1 MNRQLPR
8 ILCLLMAG
16 ALLAGCASTTP
27 AKPSEPEESIAEE
40 EKPVDPTKSTD
51 NEQAALDAYQQF
63 LQEEGF
69 SPYLSEESY
78 FFEDGENSD
87 CFLDLD
93 ADGIPELILS
103 GNGSNNGPSAGF
115 GELLVFGYDTD
126 AAAVVS
132 IPFST
137 QYGESA
143 STSCFGGYSY
153 SSTYKALQFSETR
166 PADSGGRVD
175 FYTLQNGTLTCILT
189 IGYEADFQNGKPSYF
204 KIDGSGNS
212 VTIDEAEY
220 NACLEKCTSDFDTH
234 PLTVSF
240 SKPASSEQ
248 PSQSDPAAASAGKS
262 INEDSL
268 QDITS
273 GYWYNQTQD
282 IDTFKFN
289 ADGTWSSIYDHDSGW
304 KGTYT
309 LSGNHLDLYF
319 QDGGS
324 ISLEYLPLNELMER
338 ASNKSE
344 AEHWIDLISKNW
356 NYSGNLFYEVDFI
369 GDGFGENAFYCIP
382 STENPFA

>member
-16 ALLAGCASTTP
+16 ALLAGCANSTP
-27 AKPSEPEESIAEE
+27 AKPIETEPEESVVEE
-40 EKPVDPTKSTD
+40 QPADTADTAGDK
-51 NEQAALDAYQQF
+51 QAALDAYQQF

-78 FFEDGENSD
+78 FFEDGENSY

-220 NACLEKCTSDFDTH
+220 NACLEECTSDFDTH

-282 IDTFKFN
+282 IDVFKFN
-289 ADGTWSSIYDHDSGW
+289 SDGSCGSIFDCGW
-304 KGTYT
+304 TGTYT
-309 LSGNHLDLYF
+309 LSGNHLTIRSDEGWSY
-319 QDGGS
+319 
-324 ISLEYLPLNELMER
+324 SLEYLPLSELVER
-338 ASNKSE
+338 ASDKDDARDWANYISE
-344 AEHWIDLISKNW
+344 KW
-356 NYSGNLFYEVDFI
+356 NYSGNIFYELDYI
-369 GDGFGENAFYCIP
+369 DDGFDSAPFYFIP
-382 STENPFA
+382 STENPFT

>member
-40 EKPVDPTKSTD
+40 EKPVDSTESTD
-51 NEQAALDAYQQF
+51 NERAALDAYQQF

-78 FFEDGENSD
+78 FFEDGENSY

-103 GNGSNNGPSAGF
+103 GNGSNNGPSAGV

-282 IDTFKFN
+282 IDVFKFN
-289 ADGTWSSIYDHDSGW
+289 SDGSCGSIFDCGW
-304 KGTYT
+304 TGTYT
-309 LSGNHLDLYF
+309 LSGNHLTIRSDEGWSY
-319 QDGGS
+319 
-324 ISLEYLPLNELMER
+324 SLEYLPLSELVER
-338 ASNKSE
+338 ASDKDDARDWVNYISE
-344 AEHWIDLISKNW
+344 KW
-356 NYSGNLFYEVDFI
+356 NYSGNIFYELDYI
-369 GDGFGENAFYCIP
+369 DDGFDSAPFYFIP
-382 STENPFA
+382 STENPFT

>member
-16 ALLAGCASTTP
+16 ALLAGCANSTP
-27 AKPSEPEESIAEE
+27 AKPIETKPEESVVEE
-40 EKPVDPTKSTD
+40 QPADTADTAGDK
-51 NEQAALDAYQQF
+51 QAALDAYQQF
-63 LQEEGF
+63 LKEEGF

-78 FFEDGENSD
+78 FFEDGENSY

-220 NACLEKCTSDFDTH
+220 NACLEECTSDFDTH

-282 IDTFKFN
+282 IDVFKFN
-289 ADGTWSSIYDHDSGW
+289 SDGSCGSIFDCGW
-304 KGTYT
+304 TGTYT
-309 LSGNHLDLYF
+309 LSGNHLTIRSDEGWSY
-319 QDGGS
+319 
-324 ISLEYLPLNELMER
+324 SLEYLPLSELVER
-338 ASNKSE
+338 ASDKDDARDWVNYISE
-344 AEHWIDLISKNW
+344 KW
-356 NYSGNLFYEVDFI
+356 NYSGNIFYELDYI
-369 GDGFGENAFYCIP
+369 DDGFDSAPFYFIP
-382 STENPFA
+382 STENPFT

>member
-16 ALLAGCASTTP
+16 ALLAGCANSTP
-27 AKPSEPEESIAEE
+27 AKPIETEPEESVVEE
-40 EKPVDPTKSTD
+40 QPADTADTAGDK
-51 NEQAALDAYQQF
+51 QAALDAYQQF

-69 SPYLSEESY
+69 SPYLSEGSY
-78 FFEDGENSD
+78 FFEDGENSY

-137 QYGESA
+137 QYGEST

-166 PADSGGRVD
+166 PADSGGCVD

-189 IGYEADFQNGKPSYF
+189 IGYEADFQNGNTTYF
-204 KIDGSGNS
+204 KIDSNGNS

-220 NACLEKCTSDFDTH
+220 NACLEECTSDFDTH

-240 SKPASSEQ
+240 SKPAFSEQ

-282 IDTFKFN
+282 IDVFKFN
-289 ADGTWSSIYDHDSGW
+289 SDGSCGSIFDCGW
-304 KGTYT
+304 TGTYT
-309 LSGNHLDLYF
+309 LSGNHLTIRSDEGWSY
-319 QDGGS
+319 
-324 ISLEYLPLNELMER
+324 SLEYLPLSELAER
-338 ASNKSE
+338 ASDKDDARDWVNYISE
-344 AEHWIDLISKNW
+344 KW
-356 NYSGNLFYEVDFI
+356 NYSGNIFYELDYI
-369 GDGFGENAFYCIP
+369 DDGFDSAPFYFIP
-382 STENPFA
+382 STENPFT

>member
-16 ALLAGCASTTP
+16 ALLAGCANSTP
-27 AKPSEPEESIAEE
+27 AKPSETEPEESVVEE
-40 EKPVDPTKSTD
+40 QPADTADTAGD
-51 NEQAALDAYQQF
+51 EQAALDAYQQF
-63 LQEEGF
+63 LEEEGF

-78 FFEDGENSD
+78 FFEDGENSY

-115 GELLVFGYDTD
+115 EELLVFGYDTD
-126 AAAVVS
+126 TAAVVS

-143 STSCFGGYSY
+143 SASCFGGYSY

-166 PADSGGRVD
+166 PADSGGCVD

-282 IDTFKFN
+282 IDVFKFN
-289 ADGTWSSIYDHDSGW
+289 SDGSCGSIFDCGW
-304 KGTYT
+304 TGTYT
-309 LSGNHLDLYF
+309 LSGNHLTIRSDEGWSY
-319 QDGGS
+319 
-324 ISLEYLPLNELMER
+324 SLEYLPLSELVER
-338 ASNKSE
+338 ASDKDDARDWVNYISE
-344 AEHWIDLISKNW
+344 KW
-356 NYSGNLFYEVDFI
+356 NYSGNIFYELDYI
-369 GDGFGENAFYCIP
+369 DDGFDSAPFYFIP
-382 STENPFA
+382 STENPFT

>member
-16 ALLAGCASTTP
+16 ALFAGCANSTP
-27 AKPSEPEESIAEE
+27 AKPSETEPEESVVEE
-40 EKPVDPTKSTD
+40 QPADTADTAGD
-51 NEQAALDAYQQF
+51 EQAALDAYQQF
-63 LQEEGF
+63 LEEEGF

-78 FFEDGENSD
+78 FFEDGENSY

-166 PADSGGRVD
+166 PADSGGCVD

-189 IGYEADFQNGKPSYF
+189 IGYEADFQNGKASYF
-204 KIDGSGNS
+204 KIDSSGNS

-248 PSQSDPAAASAGKS
+248 LSQSDPAAASAGKS

-282 IDTFKFN
+282 IDVFKFN
-289 ADGTWSSIYDHDSGW
+289 SDGSCGSIFDCGW
-304 KGTYT
+304 TGTYT
-309 LSGNHLDLYF
+309 LSGNHLTIRSDEGWSY
-319 QDGGS
+319 
-324 ISLEYLPLNELMER
+324 SLEYLPLSELVER
-338 ASNKSE
+338 ASDKDDARDWVNYISE
-344 AEHWIDLISKNW
+344 KW
-356 NYSGNLFYEVDFI
+356 NYSGNIFYELDYI
-369 GDGFGENAFYCIP
+369 DDGFDSAPFYFIP
-382 STENPFA
+382 STENPFT

>member
-16 ALLAGCASTTP
+16 ALLAGCANSTP
-27 AKPSEPEESIAEE
+27 AKPIETEPEESVVEE
-40 EKPVDPTKSTD
+40 QPADTADTAGDK
-51 NEQAALDAYQQF
+51 QAALDAYQQF

-78 FFEDGENSD
+78 FFEDGENSY

-282 IDTFKFN
+282 IDVFKFN
-289 ADGTWSSIYDHDSGW
+289 SDGSCGSIFDCGW
-304 KGTYT
+304 TGTYT
-309 LSGNHLDLYF
+309 LSGNHLTIRSDEGWSY
-319 QDGGS
+319 
-324 ISLEYLPLNELMER
+324 SLEYLPLSELVER
-338 ASNKSE
+338 ASDKDDARDWVNYISE
-344 AEHWIDLISKNW
+344 KW
-356 NYSGNLFYEVDFI
+356 NYSGNIFYELDYI
-369 GDGFGENAFYCIP
+369 DDGFDSAPFYFIP
-382 STENPFA
+382 STENPFT

>member
-16 ALLAGCASTTP
+16 ALLAGCANSTP
-27 AKPSEPEESIAEE
+27 AKPSETEPEESVVEE
-40 EKPVDPTKSTD
+40 QPADTADTAGD
-51 NEQAALDAYQQF
+51 EQAALDAYQQF
-63 LQEEGF
+63 LEEEGF

-78 FFEDGENSD
+78 FFEDGENSY

-115 GELLVFGYDTD
+115 EELLVFGYDTD

-282 IDTFKFN
+282 IDVFKFN
-289 ADGTWSSIYDHDSGW
+289 SDGSCGSIFDCGW
-304 KGTYT
+304 TGTYT
-309 LSGNHLDLYF
+309 LSGNHLTIRSDEGWSY
-319 QDGGS
+319 
-324 ISLEYLPLNELMER
+324 SLEYLPLSELVER
-338 ASNKSE
+338 ASDKDDARDWVNYISE
-344 AEHWIDLISKNW
+344 KW
-356 NYSGNLFYEVDFI
+356 NYSGNIFYELDYI
-369 GDGFGENAFYCIP
+369 DDGFDSAPFYFIP
-382 STENPFA
+382 STENPFT

>member
-16 ALLAGCASTTP
+16 ALLAGCANSTP
-27 AKPSEPEESIAEE
+27 AKPIETEPEESVVEE
-40 EKPVDPTKSTD
+40 QPADTADTAGDK
-51 NEQAALDAYQQF
+51 QAALDAYQQF
-63 LQEEGF
+63 LKEEGF

-78 FFEDGENSD
+78 FFEDGENSY

-220 NACLEKCTSDFDTH
+220 NACLEECTSDFDTH

-282 IDTFKFN
+282 IDVFKFN
-289 ADGTWSSIYDHDSGW
+289 SDGSCGSIFDCGW
-304 KGTYT
+304 TGTYT
-309 LSGNHLDLYF
+309 LSGNHLTIRSDEGWSY
-319 QDGGS
+319 
-324 ISLEYLPLNELMER
+324 SLEYLPLSELVER
-338 ASNKSE
+338 ASDKDDARDWVNYISE
-344 AEHWIDLISKNW
+344 KW
-356 NYSGNLFYEVDFI
+356 NYSGNIFYELGYID
-369 GDGFGENAFYCIP
+369 D
-382 STENPFA
+382 

>member
-1 MNRQLPR
+1 M
-8 ILCLLMAG
+8 
-16 ALLAGCASTTP
+16 
-27 AKPSEPEESIAEE
+27 
-40 EKPVDPTKSTD
+40 
-51 NEQAALDAYQQF
+51 
-63 LQEEGF
+63 
-69 SPYLSEESY
+69 
-78 FFEDGENSD
+78 
-87 CFLDLD
+87 
-93 ADGIPELILS
+93 ILS

-166 PADSGGRVD
+166 PADSGGCVD

-282 IDTFKFN
+282 IDVFKFN
-289 ADGTWSSIYDHDSGW
+289 SDGSCGSIFDCGW
-304 KGTYT
+304 TGTYT
-309 LSGNHLDLYF
+309 LSGNHLTIRSDEGWSY
-319 QDGGS
+319 
-324 ISLEYLPLNELMER
+324 SLEYLPLSELVER
-338 ASNKSE
+338 ASDKDDARDWANYISE
-344 AEHWIDLISKNW
+344 KW
-356 NYSGNLFYEVDFI
+356 NYSGNIFYELDYLD
-369 GDGFGENAFYCIP
+369 DGFDSAPFYFIP
-382 STENPFA
+382 STENPFT

>member
-16 ALLAGCASTTP
+16 ALLAGCANSTP
-27 AKPSEPEESIAEE
+27 AKPIETEPEESVVEE
-40 EKPVDPTKSTD
+40 QPADTADTAGDK
-51 NEQAALDAYQQF
+51 QAALDAYQQF

-78 FFEDGENSD
+78 FFEDGENSY

-220 NACLEKCTSDFDTH
+220 NACDFDTH

-282 IDTFKFN
+282 IDVFKFN
-289 ADGTWSSIYDHDSGW
+289 SDGSCGSIFDCGW
-304 KGTYT
+304 TGTYT
-309 LSGNHLDLYF
+309 LSGNHLTIRSDEGWSY
-319 QDGGS
+319 
-324 ISLEYLPLNELMER
+324 SLEYLPLSELVER
-338 ASNKSE
+338 ASDKDDARDWANYISE
-344 AEHWIDLISKNW
+344 KW
-356 NYSGNLFYEVDFI
+356 NYSGNIFYELDYI
-369 GDGFGENAFYCIP
+369 DDGFDSAPFYFIP
-382 STENPFA
+382 STENPFT

>member
-40 EKPVDPTKSTD
+40 EKPVDPTESTD

-78 FFEDGENSD
+78 FFEDGENSY

-220 NACLEKCTSDFDTH
+220 NACLEKCTSDFDMH

-282 IDTFKFN
+282 IDVFKFN
-289 ADGTWSSIYDHDSGW
+289 SDGSCGSIFDCGW
-304 KGTYT
+304 TGTYT
-309 LSGNHLDLYF
+309 LSGNHLTIRSDEGWSY
-319 QDGGS
+319 
-324 ISLEYLPLNELMER
+324 SLEYLPLSELVER
-338 ASNKSE
+338 ASDKDDARDRVNYISE
-344 AEHWIDLISKNW
+344 KW
-356 NYSGNLFYEVDFI
+356 NYSGNIFYELDYI
-369 GDGFGENAFYCIP
+369 DDGFDSAPFYFIP
-382 STENPFA
+382 STENPFT

>member
-16 ALLAGCASTTP
+16 TLLAGCANSTP
-27 AKPSEPEESIAEE
+27 AKPIETEPEESVVEE
-40 EKPVDPTKSTD
+40 QPADTADTAGDK
-51 NEQAALDAYQQF
+51 QAALDAYQQF
-63 LQEEGF
+63 LKEEGF

-78 FFEDGENSD
+78 FFEDGENSY

-248 PSQSDPAAASAGKS
+248 LSQSDPAAASAGKS

-282 IDTFKFN
+282 IDVFKFN
-289 ADGTWSSIYDHDSGW
+289 SDGSCGSIFDCGW
-304 KGTYT
+304 TGTYT
-309 LSGNHLDLYF
+309 LSGNHLTIRSDEGWSY
-319 QDGGS
+319 
-324 ISLEYLPLNELMER
+324 SLEYLPLSELVER
-338 ASNKSE
+338 ASDKDDARDWVNYISE
-344 AEHWIDLISKNW
+344 KW
-356 NYSGNLFYEVDFI
+356 NYSGNIFYELDYI
-369 GDGFGENAFYCIP
+369 DDGFDSAPFYFIP
-382 STENPFA
+382 STENPFT

>member
-16 ALLAGCASTTP
+16 ALLAGCANSTP
-27 AKPSEPEESIAEE
+27 AKPIETEPEESVVEE
-40 EKPVDPTKSTD
+40 QPADTADTAGDK
-51 NEQAALDAYQQF
+51 QAALDAYQQF
-63 LQEEGF
+63 LKEEGF

-78 FFEDGENSD
+78 FFEDGENSY

-282 IDTFKFN
+282 IDVFKFN
-289 ADGTWSSIYDHDSGW
+289 SDGSCGSIFDCGW
-304 KGTYT
+304 TGTYT
-309 LSGNHLDLYF
+309 LSGNHLTIRSDEGWSY
-319 QDGGS
+319 
-324 ISLEYLPLNELMER
+324 SLEYLPLSELVER
-338 ASNKSE
+338 ASDKDDARDWANYISE
-344 AEHWIDLISKNW
+344 KW
-356 NYSGNLFYEVDFI
+356 NYSGNIFYELDYLD
-369 GDGFGENAFYCIP
+369 DGFDSAPFYFIP
-382 STENPFA
+382 STENPFT

>member
-16 ALLAGCASTTP
+16 ALLAGCANSTP
-27 AKPSEPEESIAEE
+27 AKPIETEPEESVVEE
-40 EKPVDPTKSTD
+40 QPADTADTSGDK
-51 NEQAALDAYQQF
+51 QAALDAYQQF
-63 LQEEGF
+63 LKEEGF

-78 FFEDGENSD
+78 FFEDGENSY

-189 IGYEADFQNGKPSYF
+189 IGYEADFQNGKTSYF

-220 NACLEKCTSDFDTH
+220 NACLEECTSDFDTH

-282 IDTFKFN
+282 IDVFKFN
-289 ADGTWSSIYDHDSGW
+289 SDGSCGSIFDCGW
-304 KGTYT
+304 TGTYT
-309 LSGNHLDLYF
+309 LSGNHLTIRSDEGWSY
-319 QDGGS
+319 
-324 ISLEYLPLNELMER
+324 SLEYLPLSELVER
-338 ASNKSE
+338 ASDKDDARDWVNYISE
-344 AEHWIDLISKNW
+344 KW
-356 NYSGNLFYEVDFI
+356 NYSGNIFYELDYI
-369 GDGFGENAFYCIP
+369 DDGFDSAPFYFIP
-382 STENPFA
+382 STENPFT

>member
-16 ALLAGCASTTP
+16 ALLAGCANSTP
-27 AKPSEPEESIAEE
+27 AKPIETEPEESVVEE
-40 EKPVDPTKSTD
+40 QPADTADTAGDK
-51 NEQAALDAYQQF
+51 QAALDAYQQF
-63 LQEEGF
+63 LKEEGF

-78 FFEDGENSD
+78 FFEDGENSY

-248 PSQSDPAAASAGKS
+248 PLQSDPAAASAGKS

-282 IDTFKFN
+282 IDVFKFN
-289 ADGTWSSIYDHDSGW
+289 SDGSCGSIFDCGW
-304 KGTYT
+304 TGTYT
-309 LSGNHLDLYF
+309 LSGNHLTIRSDEGWSY
-319 QDGGS
+319 
-324 ISLEYLPLNELMER
+324 SLEYLPLSELVER
-338 ASNKSE
+338 ASDKDDARDWVNYISE
-344 AEHWIDLISKNW
+344 KW
-356 NYSGNLFYEVDFI
+356 NYSGNIFYELDYI
-369 GDGFGENAFYCIP
+369 DDGFDSAPFYFIP
-382 STENPFA
+382 STENPFT

>member
-16 ALLAGCASTTP
+16 ALLAGCANSTP
-27 AKPSEPEESIAEE
+27 AKPIETEPEESVVEE
-40 EKPVDPTKSTD
+40 QPADTADTAGDK
-51 NEQAALDAYQQF
+51 QAALDAYQQF

-78 FFEDGENSD
+78 FFEDGENSY

-93 ADGIPELILS
+93 ANGIPELILS

-282 IDTFKFN
+282 IDVFKFN
-289 ADGTWSSIYDHDSGW
+289 SDGSCGSIFDCGW
-304 KGTYT
+304 TGTYT
-309 LSGNHLDLYF
+309 LSGNHLTIRSDEGWSY
-319 QDGGS
+319 
-324 ISLEYLPLNELMER
+324 SLEYLPLSELVER
-338 ASNKSE
+338 ASDKDDARDWANYISE
-344 AEHWIDLISKNW
+344 KW
-356 NYSGNLFYEVDFI
+356 NYSGNIFYELDYI
-369 GDGFGENAFYCIP
+369 DDGFDSAPFYFIP
-382 STENPFA
+382 STENPFT

>member
-16 ALLAGCASTTP
+16 ALLAGCANSTP
-27 AKPSEPEESIAEE
+27 AKPIETEPEESVVEE
-40 EKPVDPTKSTD
+40 QPADTADTAGDK
-51 NEQAALDAYQQF
+51 QAALDAYQQF
-63 LQEEGF
+63 LKEEGF

-78 FFEDGENSD
+78 FFEDGENSY

-220 NACLEKCTSDFDTH
+220 NACLEECTSDFDTH

-282 IDTFKFN
+282 IDVFKFN
-289 ADGTWSSIYDHDSGW
+289 SDGSCGSIFDCGW
-304 KGTYT
+304 TGTYT
-309 LSGNHLDLYF
+309 LSGNHLTIRSDEGWSY
-319 QDGGS
+319 
-324 ISLEYLPLNELMER
+324 SLEYLPLSELVER
-338 ASNKSE
+338 ASDKDDARDWVNYISE
-344 AEHWIDLISKNW
+344 KW
-356 NYSGNLFYEVDFI
+356 NYSGNIFYELDYI
-369 GDGFGENAFYCIP
+369 DDGFDSAPFYFIP
-382 STENPFA
+382 STENPFT

>member
-40 EKPVDPTKSTD
+40 EKPVDPTESTD

-78 FFEDGENSD
+78 FFEDGENSY

-166 PADSGGRVD
+166 PAASGGRVD

-220 NACLEKCTSDFDTH
+220 NACLEECTSDFDTH

-282 IDTFKFN
+282 IDVFKFN
-289 ADGTWSSIYDHDSGW
+289 SDGSCGSIFDCGRT
-304 KGTYT
+304 GTYT
-309 LSGNHLDLYF
+309 LSGNHLTIRSDEEWSY
-319 QDGGS
+319 
-324 ISLEYLPLNELMER
+324 SLEYLPLSELVER
-338 ASNKSE
+338 ASDKDDARDWANYISE
-344 AEHWIDLISKNW
+344 KW
-356 NYSGNLFYEVDFI
+356 NYSGNIFYELDYI
-369 GDGFGENAFYCIP
+369 DDGFDSAPFYFIP
-382 STENPFA
+382 STENPFT

>member
-8 ILCLLMAG
+8 MLCLLMAG
-16 ALLAGCASTTP
+16 ALLAGCANSTP
-27 AKPSEPEESIAEE
+27 AKPSETEPEESVVEE
-40 EKPVDPTKSTD
+40 QPADTADTAGD
-51 NEQAALDAYQQF
+51 EQAALDAYQQF
-63 LQEEGF
+63 LEEEGF

-78 FFEDGENSD
+78 FFEDGENSY

-115 GELLVFGYDTD
+115 EELLVFGYDTD
-126 AAAVVS
+126 TAAVVS

-143 STSCFGGYSY
+143 YASCFGGYSY

-166 PADSGGRVD
+166 PADSGSCAD

-189 IGYEADFQNGKPSYF
+189 IGYEADFQNGKASYF
-204 KIDGSGNS
+204 KIDSSGNS
-212 VTIDEAEY
+212 VSIDEAEY

-240 SKPASSEQ
+240 SKPSSSEQ

-282 IDTFKFN
+282 IDVFKFN
-289 ADGTWSSIYDHDSGW
+289 SDGSCGSIFDCGW
-304 KGTYT
+304 TGTYT
-309 LSGNHLDLYF
+309 LSGNHLTIRSDEGWSY
-319 QDGGS
+319 
-324 ISLEYLPLNELMER
+324 SLEYLPLSELVER
-338 ASNKSE
+338 ASDKDDARDWANYISE
-344 AEHWIDLISKNW
+344 KW
-356 NYSGNLFYEVDFI
+356 NYSGNIFYELDYI
-369 GDGFGENAFYCIP
+369 DDGFDSAPFYFIP
-382 STENPFA
+382 STENPFT

>member
-16 ALLAGCASTTP
+16 TLLAGCANSTP
-27 AKPSEPEESIAEE
+27 AKPIETEPEESVVEE
-40 EKPVDPTKSTD
+40 QPADTADTAGDK
-51 NEQAALDAYQQF
+51 QAALDAYQQF
-63 LQEEGF
+63 LKEEGF

-78 FFEDGENSD
+78 FFEDGENSY

-189 IGYEADFQNGKPSYF
+189 IGYEADFQNGKHSYF

-248 PSQSDPAAASAGKS
+248 LSQSDPAAASAGKS

-282 IDTFKFN
+282 IDVFKFN
-289 ADGTWSSIYDHDSGW
+289 SDGSCGSIFDCGW
-304 KGTYT
+304 TGTYT
-309 LSGNHLDLYF
+309 LSGNHLTIRSDEGWSY
-319 QDGGS
+319 
-324 ISLEYLPLNELMER
+324 SLEYLPLSELVER
-338 ASNKSE
+338 ASDKDDARDWVNYISE
-344 AEHWIDLISKNW
+344 KW
-356 NYSGNLFYEVDFI
+356 NYSGNIFYELDYI
-369 GDGFGENAFYCIP
+369 DDGFDSAPFYFIP
-382 STENPFA
+382 STENPFT

>member
-16 ALLAGCASTTP
+16 ALLAGCANSTP
-27 AKPSEPEESIAEE
+27 AKPIETEPEESVVEE
-40 EKPVDPTKSTD
+40 QPADTADTAGDK
-51 NEQAALDAYQQF
+51 QAALDAYQQF
-63 LQEEGF
+63 LKEEGF

-78 FFEDGENSD
+78 FFEDGENSY

-189 IGYEADFQNGKPSYF
+189 IGYEADFQNGKTSYF

-220 NACLEKCTSDFDTH
+220 NACLEECTSDFDTH

-282 IDTFKFN
+282 IDVFKFN
-289 ADGTWSSIYDHDSGW
+289 SDGSCGSIFDCGW
-304 KGTYT
+304 TGTYT
-309 LSGNHLDLYF
+309 LSGNHLTIRSDEGWSY
-319 QDGGS
+319 
-324 ISLEYLPLNELMER
+324 SLEYLPLSELVER
-338 ASNKSE
+338 ASDKDDARDWVNYISE
-344 AEHWIDLISKNW
+344 KW
-356 NYSGNLFYEVDFI
+356 NYSGNIFYELDYI
-369 GDGFGENAFYCIP
+369 DDGFDSAPFYFIP
-382 STENPFA
+382 STENPFT

>member
-16 ALLAGCASTTP
+16 ALLAGCANSTP
-27 AKPSEPEESIAEE
+27 AKPIETEPEESVVEE
-40 EKPVDPTKSTD
+40 QPADTADTAGDK
-51 NEQAALDAYQQF
+51 QAALDAYQQF

-78 FFEDGENSD
+78 FFEDGENSY

-220 NACLEKCTSDFDTH
+220 NACLEECTSDFDTH

-248 PSQSDPAAASAGKS
+248 PSQSDSAAASAGKS

-282 IDTFKFN
+282 IDVFKFN
-289 ADGTWSSIYDHDSGW
+289 SDGSCGSIFDCGW
-304 KGTYT
+304 TGTYT
-309 LSGNHLDLYF
+309 LSGNHLTIRSDEGWSY
-319 QDGGS
+319 
-324 ISLEYLPLNELMER
+324 SLEYLPLSELVER
-338 ASNKSE
+338 ASDKDDARDWANYISE
-344 AEHWIDLISKNW
+344 KW
-356 NYSGNLFYEVDFI
+356 NYSGNIFYELDYI
-369 GDGFGENAFYCIP
+369 DDGFDSAPFYFIP
-382 STENPFA
+382 STENPFT

>member
-16 ALLAGCASTTP
+16 ALLAGCANSTP
-27 AKPSEPEESIAEE
+27 AKPSETEPEESVVEE
-40 EKPVDPTKSTD
+40 QPADTADTAGD
-51 NEQAALDAYQQF
+51 EQAALDAYQQF
-63 LQEEGF
+63 LEEEGF

-78 FFEDGENSD
+78 FFEDGENSY

-115 GELLVFGYDTD
+115 EELLVFGYDTD
-126 AAAVVS
+126 TAAVVS

-143 STSCFGGYSY
+143 SASCFGGYSY

-166 PADSGGRVD
+166 PADSGGCVD

-189 IGYEADFQNGKPSYF
+189 IGYEADFQNGKASYF
-204 KIDGSGNS
+204 KIDSSGNS
-212 VTIDEAEY
+212 VSIDEAEY
-220 NACLEKCTSDFDTH
+220 NACLEECTSDFDTH
-234 PLTVSF
+234 PLTVSI
-240 SKPASSEQ
+240 PASTSSEQ
-248 PSQSDPAAASAGKS
+248 TVPSNPASASSGKS

-282 IDTFKFN
+282 IDVFKFN
-289 ADGTWSSIYDHDSGW
+289 SDGSCGSIFDCGW
-304 KGTYT
+304 TGTYT
-309 LSGNHLDLYF
+309 LSGNHLTIRSDEGWSY
-319 QDGGS
+319 
-324 ISLEYLPLNELMER
+324 SLEYLPLSELVER
-338 ASNKSE
+338 VSDKDDARDWVNYISE
-344 AEHWIDLISKNW
+344 KW
-356 NYSGNLFYEVDFI
+356 NYSGNIFYELDYI
-369 GDGFGENAFYCIP
+369 DDGFDSAPFYFIP
-382 STENPFA
+382 STENPFT

>member
-16 ALLAGCASTTP
+16 ALLAGCANSTP
-27 AKPSEPEESIAEE
+27 AKPIETEPEESVVEE
-40 EKPVDPTKSTD
+40 QPADTADTAGDK
-51 NEQAALDAYQQF
+51 QAALDAYQQF
-63 LQEEGF
+63 LKEEGF

-78 FFEDGENSD
+78 FFEDGENSY

-212 VTIDEAEY
+212 VTIDEVEY

-282 IDTFKFN
+282 IDVFKFN
-289 ADGTWSSIYDHDSGW
+289 SDGSCGSIFDCGW
-304 KGTYT
+304 TGTYT
-309 LSGNHLDLYF
+309 LSGNHLTIRSDEGWSY
-319 QDGGS
+319 
-324 ISLEYLPLNELMER
+324 SLEYLPLSELVER
-338 ASNKSE
+338 ASDKDDARDWANYISE
-344 AEHWIDLISKNW
+344 KW
-356 NYSGNLFYEVDFI
+356 NYSGNIFYELDYLD
-369 GDGFGENAFYCIP
+369 DGFDSAPFYFIP
-382 STENPFA
+382 STENPFT

>member
-40 EKPVDPTKSTD
+40 EKPVDPTESTD

-78 FFEDGENSD
+78 FFEDGENSY

-166 PADSGGRVD
+166 PADSGGCVD

-220 NACLEKCTSDFDTH
+220 NACLEECTSDFDTH

-282 IDTFKFN
+282 IDVFKFN
-289 ADGTWSSIYDHDSGW
+289 SDGSCGSIFDCGW
-304 KGTYT
+304 TGTYT
-309 LSGNHLDLYF
+309 LSGNHLTIRSDEGWSY
-319 QDGGS
+319 
-324 ISLEYLPLNELMER
+324 SLEYLPLSELVER
-338 ASNKSE
+338 ASDKDDARDWVNYISE
-344 AEHWIDLISKNW
+344 KW
-356 NYSGNLFYEVDFI
+356 NYSGNIFYELDYI
-369 GDGFGENAFYCIP
+369 DDGFDSAPFYFIP
-382 STENPFA
+382 STENPFT

>member
-16 ALLAGCASTTP
+16 ALLAGCANSTP
-27 AKPSEPEESIAEE
+27 AKPIETEPEESVVEE
-40 EKPVDPTKSTD
+40 QPADTADTAGDK
-51 NEQAALDAYQQF
+51 QAALDAYQQF

-78 FFEDGENSD
+78 FFEDGENSY

-93 ADGIPELILS
+93 ANGIPELILS

-282 IDTFKFN
+282 IDVFKFN
-289 ADGTWSSIYDHDSGW
+289 SDGSCGSIFDCGW
-304 KGTYT
+304 TGTYT
-309 LSGNHLDLYF
+309 LSGNHLTIRSDEGWSY
-319 QDGGS
+319 
-324 ISLEYLPLNELMER
+324 SLEYLPLSELVER
-338 ASNKSE
+338 ASDKDDARDWVNYISE
-344 AEHWIDLISKNW
+344 KW
-356 NYSGNLFYEVDFI
+356 NYSGNIFYELDYI
-369 GDGFGENAFYCIP
+369 DDGFDSAPFYFIP
-382 STENPFA
+382 STENPFT

>member
-16 ALLAGCASTTP
+16 ALLAGCANSTP
-27 AKPSEPEESIAEE
+27 AKPIETEPEESVVEE
-40 EKPVDPTKSTD
+40 QPADTADTAGDK
-51 NEQAALDAYQQF
+51 QAALDAYQQF
-63 LQEEGF
+63 LKEEGF

-78 FFEDGENSD
+78 FFEDGENSY

-93 ADGIPELILS
+93 ADGIPKLILS

-220 NACLEKCTSDFDTH
+220 NACLEECTSDFDTH

-282 IDTFKFN
+282 IDVFKFN
-289 ADGTWSSIYDHDSGW
+289 SDGSCGSIFDCGW
-304 KGTYT
+304 TGTYT
-309 LSGNHLDLYF
+309 LSGNHLTIRSDEGWSY
-319 QDGGS
+319 
-324 ISLEYLPLNELMER
+324 SLEYLPLSELVER
-338 ASNKSE
+338 ASDKDDARDWANYISE
-344 AEHWIDLISKNW
+344 KW
-356 NYSGNLFYEVDFI
+356 NYSGNIFYELDYI
-369 GDGFGENAFYCIP
+369 DDGFDSAPFYFIP
-382 STENPFA
+382 STENPFT

>member
-16 ALLAGCASTTP
+16 ALLAGCANSTP
-27 AKPSEPEESIAEE
+27 AKPIETEPEESVVEE
-40 EKPVDPTKSTD
+40 QPADTADTAGDK
-51 NEQAALDAYQQF
+51 QAALDAYQQF
-63 LQEEGF
+63 LKEEGF

-78 FFEDGENSD
+78 FFEDGENSY

-248 PSQSDPAAASAGKS
+248 LSQSDPAAASAGKS

-282 IDTFKFN
+282 IDVFKFN
-289 ADGTWSSIYDHDSGW
+289 SDGSCGSIFDCGW
-304 KGTYT
+304 TGTYT
-309 LSGNHLDLYF
+309 LSGNHLTIRSDEGWSY
-319 QDGGS
+319 
-324 ISLEYLPLNELMER
+324 SLEYLPLSELVER
-338 ASNKSE
+338 ASDKDDARDWVNYISE
-344 AEHWIDLISKNW
+344 KW
-356 NYSGNLFYEVDFI
+356 NYSGNIFYELDYI
-369 GDGFGENAFYCIP
+369 DDGFDSAPFYFIP
-382 STENPFA
+382 STENPFT

>member
-16 ALLAGCASTTP
+16 ALLAGCANSTP
-27 AKPSEPEESIAEE
+27 AKPIETEPEESVVEE
-40 EKPVDPTKSTD
+40 QPADTADTAGDK
-51 NEQAALDAYQQF
+51 QAALDAYQQF
-63 LQEEGF
+63 LKEEGF

-78 FFEDGENSD
+78 FFEDGENSY

-220 NACLEKCTSDFDTH
+220 NACLEECTSDFDTH

-282 IDTFKFN
+282 IDVFKFN
-289 ADGTWSSIYDHDSGW
+289 SDGSCGSIFDCGW
-304 KGTYT
+304 TGTYT
-309 LSGNHLDLYF
+309 LSGNHLTIRSDEVWSY
-319 QDGGS
+319 
-324 ISLEYLPLNELMER
+324 SLEYLPLSELVER
-338 ASNKSE
+338 ASDKDDARDWVNYISE
-344 AEHWIDLISKNW
+344 KW
-356 NYSGNLFYEVDFI
+356 NYSGNIFYELDYI
-369 GDGFGENAFYCIP
+369 DDGFDSAPFYFIP
-382 STENPFA
+382 STENPFT

>member
-16 ALLAGCASTTP
+16 ALLAGCANSTP
-27 AKPSEPEESIAEE
+27 AKPIETEPEESVVEE
-40 EKPVDPTKSTD
+40 QPADTADTAGDK
-51 NEQAALDAYQQF
+51 QAALDAYQQF

-78 FFEDGENSD
+78 FFEDGENSY

-220 NACLEKCTSDFDTH
+220 NACLEECTSDFDTH

-282 IDTFKFN
+282 IDVFKFN
-289 ADGTWSSIYDHDSGW
+289 SDGSCGSIFDCGW
-304 KGTYT
+304 TGTYT
-309 LSGNHLDLYF
+309 LSGNHLTIRSDEGWSY
-319 QDGGS
+319 
-324 ISLEYLPLNELMER
+324 SLEYLPLSELVER
-338 ASNKSE
+338 ASDKDDARDWVNYISE
-344 AEHWIDLISKNW
+344 KW
-356 NYSGNLFYEVDFI
+356 NYSGNIFYELDYI
-369 GDGFGENAFYCIP
+369 DDGFDSAPFYFIP
-382 STENPFA
+382 STENPFT

>member
-16 ALLAGCASTTP
+16 ALLAGCANSTP
-27 AKPSEPEESIAEE
+27 AKPIETKPEESVVEE
-40 EKPVDPTKSTD
+40 QPADTADTAGDK
-51 NEQAALDAYQQF
+51 QAALDAYQQF
-63 LQEEGF
+63 LKEEGF

-78 FFEDGENSD
+78 FFEDGENSY

-248 PSQSDPAAASAGKS
+248 PSQSDPATASAGKS

-282 IDTFKFN
+282 IDVFKFN
-289 ADGTWSSIYDHDSGW
+289 SDGSCGSIFDCGW
-304 KGTYT
+304 TGIYT
-309 LSGNHLDLYF
+309 LSGNHLTIRSDEGWSY
-319 QDGGS
+319 
-324 ISLEYLPLNELMER
+324 SLEYLPLSELVER
-338 ASNKSE
+338 ASDKDDARDWVNYISE
-344 AEHWIDLISKNW
+344 KW
-356 NYSGNLFYEVDFI
+356 NYSGNIFYELDYI
-369 GDGFGENAFYCIP
+369 DDGFDSAPFYFIP
-382 STENPFA
+382 STENPFT

>member
-40 EKPVDPTKSTD
+40 EKPVDPTESTD

-78 FFEDGENSD
+78 FFEDGENSY

-166 PADSGGRVD
+166 PAASGGRVD

-282 IDTFKFN
+282 IDVFKFN
-289 ADGTWSSIYDHDSGW
+289 SDGSCGSIFDCGW
-304 KGTYT
+304 TGTYT
-309 LSGNHLDLYF
+309 LSGNHLTIRSDEGWSY
-319 QDGGS
+319 
-324 ISLEYLPLNELMER
+324 SLEYLPLSELVER
-338 ASNKSE
+338 ASDKDDARDRVNYISE
-344 AEHWIDLISKNW
+344 KW
-356 NYSGNLFYEVDFI
+356 NYSGNIFYELDYI
-369 GDGFGENAFYCIP
+369 DDGFDSAPFYFIP
-382 STENPFA
+382 STENPFT

>member
-16 ALLAGCASTTP
+16 ALLAGCANSTP
-27 AKPSEPEESIAEE
+27 AKPIETEPEESVVEE
-40 EKPVDPTKSTD
+40 QPADTADTAGDK
-51 NEQAALDAYQQF
+51 QAALDAYQQF
-63 LQEEGF
+63 LKEEGF

-78 FFEDGENSD
+78 FFEDGENSY

-282 IDTFKFN
+282 IDVFKFN
-289 ADGTWSSIYDHDSGW
+289 SDGSCGSIFDCGW
-304 KGTYT
+304 TGTYT
-309 LSGNHLDLYF
+309 LSGNHLTIRSDEGWSY
-319 QDGGS
+319 
-324 ISLEYLPLNELMER
+324 SLEYLPLSELVER
-338 ASNKSE
+338 ASDKDDARDWVNYISE
-344 AEHWIDLISKNW
+344 KW
-356 NYSGNLFYEVDFI
+356 NYSGNIFYELDYI
-369 GDGFGENAFYCIP
+369 DDGFDSAPFYFIP
-382 STENPFA
+382 STENPFT

>member
-16 ALLAGCASTTP
+16 ALLAGCANSTP
-27 AKPSEPEESIAEE
+27 AKPSETEPEESVVEE
-40 EKPVDPTKSTD
+40 QPADTADTAGD
-51 NEQAALDAYQQF
+51 EQAALDAYQQF
-63 LQEEGF
+63 LEEEGF

-78 FFEDGENSD
+78 FFEDGENSY

-189 IGYEADFQNGKPSYF
+189 IGYEADFQNRKPSYF

-220 NACLEKCTSDFDTH
+220 NACLEECTSDFDTH

-282 IDTFKFN
+282 IDVFKFN
-289 ADGTWSSIYDHDSGW
+289 SDGSCGSIFDCGW
-304 KGTYT
+304 TGTYT
-309 LSGNHLDLYF
+309 LSGNHLTIRSDEGWSY
-319 QDGGS
+319 
-324 ISLEYLPLNELMER
+324 SLEYLPLSELVER
-338 ASNKSE
+338 ASDKDDARDWVNYISE
-344 AEHWIDLISKNW
+344 KWD
-356 NYSGNLFYEVDFI
+356 YSGNIFYELDYI
-369 GDGFGENAFYCIP
+369 DDGFDSAPFYFIP
-382 STENPFA
+382 STENPFT

>member
-16 ALLAGCASTTP
+16 ALLAGCANSTP
-27 AKPSEPEESIAEE
+27 AKPIETEPEESVVEE
-40 EKPVDPTKSTD
+40 QPADTADTAGDK
-51 NEQAALDAYQQF
+51 QAALDAYQQF
-63 LQEEGF
+63 LKEEGF

-78 FFEDGENSD
+78 FFEDGENSY

-220 NACLEKCTSDFDTH
+220 NACLEECTSDFDTH

-282 IDTFKFN
+282 IDVFKFN
-289 ADGTWSSIYDHDSGW
+289 SDGSCGSIFDCGW
-304 KGTYT
+304 TGTYT
-309 LSGNHLDLYF
+309 LSGNHLTIRSDEGWSY
-319 QDGGS
+319 
-324 ISLEYLPLNELMER
+324 SLEYLPLSELVER
-338 ASNKSE
+338 ASDKDDARDWVNYISE
-344 AEHWIDLISKNW
+344 KW
-356 NYSGNLFYEVDFI
+356 NYSGNIFYELGYID
-369 GDGFGENAFYCIP
+369 DGFDSAPFYFIP
-382 STENPFA
+382 STENPFT

>member
-27 AKPSEPEESIAEE
+27 AKPIETEPEESVVEE
-40 EKPVDPTKSTD
+40 QPADTADTAGDK
-51 NEQAALDAYQQF
+51 QAALDAYQQF

-78 FFEDGENSD
+78 FFDDGENSY

-103 GNGSNNGPSAGF
+103 GSGSNNGPSAGF
-115 GELLVFGYDTD
+115 GELLVFGYDAD

-137 QYGESA
+137 QYGDNVSA
-143 STSCFGGYSY
+143 SYFGGYSY
-153 SSTYKALQFSETR
+153 SSNYKALQFSETR
-166 PADSGGRVD
+166 PIAEGDRFD
-175 FYTLQNGTLTCILT
+175 FYAIQNRKLVCTMT
-189 IGYEADFQNGKPSYF
+189 IGYEVDVQNGSTSYF
-204 KIDGSGNS
+204 KTDSNGNS

-282 IDTFKFN
+282 IDVFKFN
-289 ADGTWSSIYDHDSGW
+289 SDGSCGSIFDCGW
-304 KGTYT
+304 TGTYT
-309 LSGNHLDLYF
+309 LSGNHLTIRSDEGWSY
-319 QDGGS
+319 
-324 ISLEYLPLNELMER
+324 SLEYLPLSELVER
-338 ASNKSE
+338 ASDKDDARDWVNYISE
-344 AEHWIDLISKNW
+344 KW
-356 NYSGNLFYEVDFI
+356 NYSGNIFYELDYI
-369 GDGFGENAFYCIP
+369 DDGFDSAPFYFIP
-382 STENPFA
+382 STENPFT